1 MGKINKVLLMFI
13 AMTAIMLLAAGID
26 KGMNYYEDKK
36 WEKEREV
43 FFEEARAE
51 VREMQTTIETLS
63 GDPEALIA
71 YMEEN
76 GLNYV
81 ESYGEAEESG
91 EPSQEEQLKEPE
103 NTGEENG
110 LSEDILQEGMVSEE
124 ELAEGSVS
132 DNGAEEETVSGNEP
146 GGETVSDNMA
156 SEGTVS
162 GNTASDGTVS
172 DNAVSDNTASDG
184 TVSDNTVSGNTAS
197 EDTVSDNMVPEG
209 TVSGNTA
216 PDSTVSDNTISGNT
230 VSGNIVSG
238 NIVFDSFISGN
249 AASGNDLRKGRICAS
264 YEETIQINK
273 ADKEIIAGN
282 SIDFSD
288 VKIAC
293 LGDSVTAASNLDK
306 LENYE
311 SMSYPAQLCKILNA
325 GEVVNLGIG
334 GSSIGRYWENAFVD
348 RYSSIPEDTDIII
361 VMGGTND
368 GFCASEAELGSLEER
383 KERTFAGDLDEL
395 LRKLKA
401 DYPNAQVILAT
412 PLPNVLHDML
422 RKDRSYL
429 LPQASFVK
437 IMKQLAEE
445 YEVPVIDLYNSN
457 LLDTHDAAVIHSFMP
472 DGVHGN
478 EMGYRILAEHIAAE
492 LIKIQEE
499 AGSQEEMEN
508 REDGPVSDNSSGSE
522 V

>member
-1 MGKINKVLLMFI
+1 MGKINRVLLMLI
-13 AMTAIMLLAAGID
+13 AMTAIMLLAVGVD
-26 KGMNYYEDKK
+26 KGMKYYEDKK

-63 GDPEALIA
+63 GNPEALMA

-81 ESYGEAEESG
+81 ELYEETE
-91 EPSQEEQLKEPE
+91 EPEEPLEEEQFSQEEQYGEPE
-103 NTGEENG
+103 NTGE
-110 LSEDILQEGMVSEE
+110 
-124 ELAEGSVS
+124 
-132 DNGAEEETVSGNEP
+132 DNVPSEETVSGNVPSE
-146 GGETVSDNMA
+146 ETVSEN
-156 SEGTVS
+156 ELQEETVS
-162 GNTASDGTVS
+162 GN
-172 DNAVSDNTASDG
+172 
-184 TVSDNTVSGNTAS
+184 TVSDNTVSGNT
-197 EDTVSDNMVPEG
+197 V
-209 TVSGNTA
+209 
-216 PDSTVSDNTISGNT
+216 SGNT
-230 VSGNIVSG
+230 VSGNTVSG
-238 NIVFDSFISGN
+238 NTVSGNTVSDNMVFDSFISGN
-249 AASGNDLRKGRICAS
+249 NMAVSGNDLRKGRICAS
-264 YEETIQINK
+264 YEKTININK
-273 ADKEIIAGN
+273 ADKEIIAGSN
-282 SIDFSD
+282 IDFSG

-306 LENYE
+306 LDNYE
-311 SMSYPAQLCKILNA
+311 SMSYPYQLGKILNA
-325 GEVVNLGIG
+325 KEVVNLGIG

-348 RYSSIPEDTDIII
+348 RYSSIPQDTDIIL

-395 LRKLKA
+395 LRKLKT
-401 DYPNAQVILAT
+401 DYPDAQVILAT

-437 IMKQLAEE
+437 IMKQLAGE
-445 YEVPVIDLYNSN
+445 YGIPVIDLYNSN

-492 LIKIQEE
+492 LIKIQQET
-499 AGSQEEMEN
+499 GSQEEPEN
-508 REDGPVSDNSSGSE
+508 QTEESVTGSSDGSE

>member
-1 MGKINKVLLMFI
+1 MGKINKVLLMLI
-13 AMTAIMLLAAGID
+13 AMMAIMLLAVGVD

-63 GDPEALIA
+63 GDPEALMA

-81 ESYGEAEESG
+81 ESYEESEAAEEPLQEDNFRQSENAG
-91 EPSQEEQLKEPE
+91 TDNVPSEEAVH
-103 NTGEENG
+103 
-110 LSEDILQEGMVSEE
+110 EGMVSED
-124 ELAEGSVS
+124 ELA
-132 DNGAEEETVSGNEP
+132 EETVSGNEP
-146 GGETVSDNMA
+146 LTGSI
-156 SEGTVS
+156 
-162 GNTASDGTVS
+162 
-172 DNAVSDNTASDG
+172 SDNTISG
-184 TVSDNTVSGNTAS
+184 NTVSGNTI
-197 EDTVSDNMVPEG
+197 
-209 TVSGNTA
+209 SG
-216 PDSTVSDNTISGNT
+216 DTVSDNTISGNT
-230 VSGNIVSG
+230 VSDNTISGNTISGNTVSDNTVSG
-238 NIVFDSFISGN
+238 NTISGNTASGNMVFDSFVSGN
-249 AASGNDLRKGRICAS
+249 NTAVSGNDLRKVQVCAS
-264 YEETIQINK
+264 YEKTISINK
-273 ADKEIIAGN
+273 ADKEIIAGS
-282 SIDFSD
+282 SIDFSG

-306 LENYE
+306 LDNYE
-311 SMSYPAQLCKILNA
+311 SMSYPYQLGKILNA
-325 GEVVNLGIG
+325 KEVVNLGIG

-348 RYSSIPEDTDIII
+348 RYSSIPQDTDIII

-368 GFCASEAELGSLEER
+368 GFCASETELGSLEER

-401 DYPNAQVILAT
+401 DYPDAQVILAT

-478 EMGYRILAEHIAAE
+478 ELGYRILAEHIAAE
-492 LIKIQEE
+492 LIKIEE
-499 AGSQEEMEN
+499 Q
-508 REDGPVSDNSSGSE
+508 RWV
-522 V
+522 